1 MAQEGG
7 HYGIGGLLR
16 TRRWLPAASG
26 VIAGASFL
34 EGLKLAGRNAELG
47 GLLPVCFLGYREM

>member
-7 HYGIGGLLR
+7 QSGIGRLLR
-16 TRRWLPAASG
+16 RRRWLLAASE
-26 VIAGASFL
+26 VIVGASFL

-47 GLLPVCFLGYREM
+47 GLLPVCFIGYREM